1 MVVEICLIIIGI
13 IIVIISFVKTAKEST
28 NDKVDA
34 SDIDIEKIAGDIIR
48 DKVDKEVD
56 NVIDDKVE
64 NFEIQIDKLSNE
76 KIMALGDYSKTI
88 SEDTTKN
95 HNEVLFLYN
104 MLKDKETEVKTMMT
118 DVENL
123 KKSVKNMPKAAKE
136 TKKETTEPDINTVEL
151 MVSPKLEE
159 MPLEEVE
166 KVPEEKHEA
175 DIPVFSTKAV
185 EEENKEKTSP
195 QSEGENNNKDRI
207 LKLYK
212 EGKSNVQIAK
222 ELGLGVG
229 EVRLVVDLFK
239 NAN

>member
-1 MVVEICLIIIGI
+1 MVLEICLIIIGI

-28 NDKVDA
+28 NEKVDV
-34 SDIDIEKIAGDIIR
+34 SDIDIEKLAGDIIR

-64 NFEIQIDKLSNE
+64 NFEVQIDKLSNE
-76 KIMALGDYSKTI
+76 KIMALGDFSKSI

-123 KKSVKNMPKAAKE
+123 KKSIKNMPE
-136 TKKETTEPDINTVEL
+136 TPKQASEPDINTVEL
-151 MVSPKLEE
+151 MVSPKFEE

-166 KVPEEKHEA
+166 NVPEEKKEA
-175 DIPVFSTKAV
+175 EIPVFSKKAAK
-185 EEENKEKTSP
+185 EESKEKASP
-195 QSEGENNNKDRI
+195 QAESENNNKGRI

>member
-1 MVVEICLIIIGI
+1 MVLEICLIIIGI

-28 NDKVDA
+28 NEKVDV
-34 SDIDIEKIAGDIIR
+34 SDIDIEKLAGDIIR

-64 NFEIQIDKLSNE
+64 NFEVQIDKLSNE
-76 KIMALGDYSKTI
+76 KIMALGDFSKSI

-123 KKSVKNMPKAAKE
+123 KKSVKNMPEAAKE

-151 MVSPKLEE
+151 MVSPKFEE

-166 KVPEEKHEA
+166 NVPEEKKEA
-175 DIPVFSTKAV
+175 EIPVFSTKAAK
-185 EEENKEKTSP
+185 EESKEKASP
-195 QSEGENNNKDRI
+195 QAESENNNKGRI

-222 ELGLGVG
+222 ELGLDVG

>member
-28 NDKVDA
+28 NDNVDA
-34 SDIDIEKIAGDIIR
+34 SNIDIEKIAGDIIR

-123 KKSVKNMPKAAKE
+123 KKSVKNN
-136 TKKETTEPDINTVEL
+136 D
-151 MVSPKLEE
+151 E
-159 MPLEEVE
+159 MPLEEV
-166 KVPEEKHEA
+166 KDAPEEKEA
-175 DIPVFSTKAV
+175 DIPVFSTKAA
-185 EEENKEKTSP
+185 EEESKEKANP
-195 QSEGENNNKDRI
+195 QSDSENNNNDRI
-207 LKLYK
+207 LKLYQ

>member
-104 MLKDKETEVKTMMT
+104 MLKDKETEVKNMMT

-123 KKSVKNMPKAAKE
+123 KKSVKNN
-136 TKKETTEPDINTVEL
+136 D
-151 MVSPKLEE
+151 E
-159 MPLEEVE
+159 MPLEEV
-166 KVPEEKHEA
+166 KDAPEEKEA
-175 DIPVFSTKAV
+175 DIPVFSTKAA
-185 EEENKEKTSP
+185 EEESKEKANP
-195 QSEGENNNKDRI
+195 QSEGENNNNDRI

>member
-28 NDKVDA
+28 NDNVDA
-34 SDIDIEKIAGDIIR
+34 SNIDIEKIAGDIIR

-123 KKSVKNMPKAAKE
+123 KKSVKNMPEAAKE

-151 MVSPKLEE
+151 MVSPNFEE
-159 MPLEEVE
+159 TAFEEV
-166 KVPEEKHEA
+166 KDAPEEKEA
-175 DIPVFSTKAV
+175 EIPVFSMKAA
-185 EEENKEKTSP
+185 EEESKEKASP
-195 QSEGENNNKDRI
+195 QSEGENNNNDRI

>member
-1 MVVEICLIIIGI
+1 MVLEICLIIIGI
-13 IIVIISFVKTAKEST
+13 IIVIISFAKTSKESAASG
-28 NDKVDA
+28 NVSA

-56 NVIDDKVE
+56 NVIDEKVE
-64 NFEIQIDKLSNE
+64 KFEIQIDKLSNE

-88 SEDTTKN
+88 SDDTTKN

-104 MLKDKETEVKTMMT
+104 MLKDKETEVKTLMS

-123 KKSVKNMPKAAKE
+123 KKSVKNMPLAEEKPN
-136 TKKETTEPDINTVEL
+136 EPDINEINLV
-151 MVSPKLEE
+151 VSEKNQTEPEIPEE
-159 MPLEEVE
+159 PSVVKEEAEVE
-166 KVPEEKHEA
+166 EIVIPEIKEIKSSKEA
-175 DIPVFSTKAV
+175 
-185 EEENKEKTSP
+185 
-195 QSEGENNNKDRI
+195 SETESNNNDRI

-239 NAN
+239 NAK

>member
-28 NDKVDA
+28 NDNVDA
-34 SDIDIEKIAGDIIR
+34 SNIDIEKIAGDIIR

-123 KKSVKNMPKAAKE
+123 KKSVKNMPEAAKE

-151 MVSPKLEE
+151 MVSPNFEE
-159 MPLEEVE
+159 TAFEEV
-166 KVPEEKHEA
+166 KDAPEEKEA
-175 DIPVFSTKAV
+175 EIPVFSTKAA
-185 EEENKEKTSP
+185 EEESKEKASP
-195 QSEGENNNKDRI
+195 QSEGENNNNDRI

>member
-1 MVVEICLIIIGI
+1 MILEICLIIIGI
-13 IIVIISFVKTAKEST
+13 IIVIISFAKTSKEST
-28 NDKVDA
+28 KEVDA
-34 SDIDIEKIAGDIIR
+34 SDIDIEKVAGDIIR

-56 NVIDDKVE
+56 NVIDEKVE
-64 NFEIQIDKLSNE
+64 NFEIQIDKISNE
-76 KIMALGDYSKTI
+76 KIMALGDFSKTI

-104 MLKDKETEVKTMMT
+104 MLKDKETEVKNMMT

-123 KKSVKNMPKAAKE
+123 KKSIKNMPENATVQGAVALE
-136 TKKETTEPDINTVEL
+136 TEEEPIAEAVENAE
-151 MVSPKLEE
+151 PAEE
-159 MPLEEVE
+159 E
-166 KVPEEKHEA
+166 
-175 DIPVFSTKAV
+175 IPVFTSRDAAEETKEQASVST
-185 EEENKEKTSP
+185 ESD
-195 QSEGENNNKDRI
+195 SNNNERI